1 MLCVWVECMLL
12 LGMELLR
19 HHVLALHLLHLLSVL
34 ILWYILHIPPC
45 QVHELWRGVGREGR
59 YI

>member
-1 MLCVWVECMLL
+1 
-12 LGMELLR
+12 
-19 HHVLALHLLHLLSVL
+19 LALHLLHLLSVL